1 MAALPT
7 VLVEWTSDKILFPL
21 AQALLI
27 AFVVLAIAISWW
39 HALRAG
45 RGRVSLEV
53 TRCRES
59 MALFYGAYVAI
70 TGLFVALS
78 LSVEIAAEHRVFWAV
93 LDTALIA
100 YVCLLNRWFRNKLVG
115 WFVELT
121 KLERR

>member
-27 AFVVLAIAISWW
+27 AFVVLAIAIWW

-45 RGRVSLEV
+45 RGGVSLEV
-53 TRCRES
+53 TRSRES

-100 YVCLLNRWFRNKLVG
+100 YVCLLNPWFRNKLFG